1 MPRYML
7 DTNTLIYT
15 VKNKR
20 EVVRQHFE
28 AHAGEICASSVMAME
43 LLYGAHK
50 SKAVRRNLD
59 VVEGLLGRIEL
70 LDFDLG
76 AADHAGHIR
85 AELAAA
91 GNPTGPF
98 DVMIAGHA
106 RSKGLCLVTNN
117 ESEFTGIS
125 GLRLANRAKCGRGVC
140 SVVVTL

>member
-1 MPRYML
+1 M
-7 DTNTLIYT
+7 
-15 VKNKR
+15 
-20 EVVRQHFE
+20 VRQQFE
-28 AHAGEICASSVMAME
+28 AHGGEICGSSVTAME

-59 VVEGLLGRIEL
+59 VVEGVLGRIEI

-76 AADHAGHIR
+76 AAEHAGQIR
-85 AELAAA
+85 AERAAS